1 MFSSWFDIHI
11 NDFCGEMAIN
21 VLPENI
27 ANQIA
32 AGEVVNRP
40 SSVVKELIENSI
52 DALSSQITL
61 IIKDAG
67 RTLVEVMDNGCGM
80 DAEDAQKCFL
90 PHATSKIKSES
101 DLRNLTTM
109 GFRGEALA
117 SIAAIAQV
125 ELRTKK
131 EGSNLAEEVIIEGG
145 EIKSISKTT
154 AKDGTDIKVKNIFYN
169 VPARRNFLKSDTVES
184 SHINEAF
191 IRIALVNPHIAFTY
205 IKDDNV
211 VYKLEKTTFRKRIVD
226 IFGNNFN
233 QNLLEVKEKIDLV
246 EITGFISTITL
257 TKKNKNYEYFFV
269 NNRFMKN
276 PYFANAVERAY
287 NTLIPPRT
295 YPCFFIHIKVN
306 PKDIDVNIHP
316 TKTEVKFIDDKII
329 YSILH
334 ATVRKTLG
342 QNTLSNA
349 LSFDKS
355 PISFPN
361 PDKNYVP
368 KGTTISYSN
377 AFNPFAKQNANP
389 SFDFSAP
396 INKVR
401 VQTEISFNDETI
413 FGTKSDQT
421 QSPSPSFQP
430 FQFLNKYI
438 IYPNDDKILIIN
450 QFNASKKVIYES
462 IRKENTP
469 SLPTEKLLLP
479 FTHKFSALE
488 MISFQSQEQLLHKI
502 GFEYTINQ
510 DDSVDFTSFPNN
522 MSSLA
527 AMNLVNDIISE
538 EINNDDKP
546 LFIADKL
553 AIRNGK
559 ILSLKEINDLVT
571 KLLELENAEFL
582 PMNERVFLVV
592 DNNFLDKIFF

>member
-1 MFSSWFDIHI
+1 
-11 NDFCGEMAIN
+11 MAIN
-21 VLPENI
+21 ILPENI

-40 SSVVKELIENSI
+40 ASVVKELIENSI
-52 DALSSQITL
+52 DAYSSQITL

-80 DAEDAQKCFL
+80 DEMDAQKCFL
-90 PHATSKIKSES
+90 PHATSKIKTES

-125 ELRTKK
+125 ELKTKRK
-131 EGSNLAEEVIIEGG
+131 DANLAEEVIIEGG

-154 AKDGTDIKVKNIFYN
+154 AKDGTNIKVKNIFYN
-169 VPARRNFLKSDTVES
+169 VPARRNFLKSDIVEY

-191 IRIALVNPHIAFTY
+191 IRIALINPNIAFTY

-211 VYKLEKTTFRKRIVD
+211 VYKLDKTTFRKRIVD
-226 IFGNNFN
+226 IFGSNFN

-276 PYFANAVERAY
+276 PYFANAIERAY
-287 NTLIPPRT
+287 LTLIPPKT
-295 YPCFFIHIKVN
+295 YPCFFINIKVN

-329 YSILH
+329 YSILN

-342 QNTLSNA
+342 QNTLSNT
-349 LSFDKS
+349 LSFEKS
-355 PISFPN
+355 PISFPS

-368 KGTTISYSN
+368 KNTTINYNS

-389 SFDFSAP
+389 SFDFSTP

-401 VQTEISFNDETI
+401 VQTEISFNDENI
-413 FGTKSDQT
+413 FSHKEDNNLDNNST
-421 QSPSPSFQP
+421 FLP

-438 IYPNDDKILIIN
+438 IYPNNDKILIIN
-450 QFNASKKVIYES
+450 QFNASKKIIYES
-462 IRKENTP
+462 IIKENYP
-469 SLPTEKLLLP
+469 SLEKEKLLLP
-479 FTHKFSALE
+479 FTHKFSALDI
-488 MISFQSQEQLLHKI
+488 ISFQSQEKLLHKI

-510 DDSVDFTSFPNN
+510 DNSVDFISIPEN
-522 MSSLA
+522 MSNLS
-527 AMNLVNDIISE
+527 AMNLVNDIINE
-538 EINNDDKP
+538 EISNDDKP
-546 LFIADKL
+546 LIIADRL
-553 AIRNGK
+553 AIKNGK
-559 ILSLKEINDLVT
+559 ILSIKEINDLVN
-571 KLLELENAEFL
+571 KLLNTEDSEFL
-582 PMNERVFLVV
+582 PMNERIFLSI
-592 DNNFLDKIFF
+592 DNNFLNKIFF

>member
-1 MFSSWFDIHI
+1 
-11 NDFCGEMAIN
+11 MAIN
-21 VLPENI
+21 ILPENI

-40 SSVVKELIENSI
+40 ASVVKELIENSI
-52 DALSSQITL
+52 DAHSSQITL

-80 DAEDAQKCFL
+80 DEMDAQKCFL
-90 PHATSKIKSES
+90 PHATSKIKTES

-125 ELRTKK
+125 ELKTKRK
-131 EGSNLAEEVIIEGG
+131 DANLAEEVIIEGG
-145 EIKSISKTT
+145 EIRSISKTT

-169 VPARRNFLKSDTVES
+169 VPARRNFLKSDIVEY

-191 IRIALVNPHIAFTY
+191 IRIALINPNIAFTY

-211 VYKLEKTTFRKRIVD
+211 VYKLDKTTFRKRIVD

-276 PYFANAVERAY
+276 PYFANAIERAY
-287 NTLIPPRT
+287 LTLIPPKT
-295 YPCFFIHIKVN
+295 YPCFFINIKVN

-329 YSILH
+329 YSILN
-334 ATVRKTLG
+334 ATIRKTLG
-342 QNTLSNA
+342 QNTLSNT
-349 LSFDKS
+349 LSFEKS
-355 PISFPN
+355 PISFPS

-368 KGTTISYSN
+368 KNTTINYNS

-389 SFDFSAP
+389 SFDFSTP

-401 VQTEISFNDETI
+401 VQTEISFNDENI
-413 FGTKSDQT
+413 FSHKEDSNLDNNST
-421 QSPSPSFQP
+421 FLP

-438 IYPNDDKILIIN
+438 IYPNNDKILIIN
-450 QFNASKKVIYES
+450 QFNASKKIIYES
-462 IRKENTP
+462 IIKENYP
-469 SLPTEKLLLP
+469 SLEKEKLLLP
-479 FTHKFSALE
+479 FTHKFSALDI
-488 MISFQSQEQLLHKI
+488 ISFQSQEKLLHKI

-510 DDSVDFTSFPNN
+510 DNSVDFISIPEN
-522 MSSLA
+522 MSNLS
-527 AMNLVNDIISE
+527 AMNLVNDIINE
-538 EINNDDKP
+538 EISNDDKP
-546 LFIADKL
+546 LIIADRL
-553 AIRNGK
+553 AIKNGK
-559 ILSLKEINDLVT
+559 ILSIKEINDLVN
-571 KLLELENAEFL
+571 KLLNTEDSEFL
-582 PMNERVFLVV
+582 PMNERIFLSI
-592 DNNFLDKIFF
+592 DNNFLNKIFF